1 MGAGAAQAQVDRLA
15 PAAPTELSRAIDR
28 AAGARPIGGNRLEH
42 YADSP
47 RALDIML
54 AAIAAARATI
64 HFENY
69 IIRDDAT
76 GRRFADALAE
86 RARAGVRVRVLYDAL
101 GSVGTSRRYWRG
113 LRQAGVE
120 VRAFHPLLAPR
131 PFELPQRD
139 HRKLLATD
147 GGSAMIGG
155 LCIGDEWAGDPREGQ
170 PCWRDTMVVMCG
182 PAVAAL
188 EELIRR

>member
-1 MGAGAAQAQVDRLA
+1 
-15 PAAPTELSRAIDR
+15 
-28 AAGARPIGGNRLEH
+28 
-42 YADSP
+42 ADSP
-47 RALDIML
+47 RALDAMV
-54 AAIAAARATI
+54 AAIAAARVTV

-76 GRRFADALAE
+76 GRRFADARAE

-101 GSVGTSRRYWRG
+101 GSIGTSHRYWRG

-147 GGSAMIGG
+147 GGGAMIGG
-155 LCIGDEWAGDPREGQ
+155 LCIGDGGAGEPARGR
-170 PCWRDTMVVMCG
+170 PPWRDPMC
-182 PAVAAL
+182 AVA
-188 EELIRR
+188 